1 MENGKWVHMMDS
13 AHTGFRN
20 WDDNDW
26 TYPQIR
32 MVNPI
37 PRGKIVVSFRGNS
50 AYHLGAHWQDG
61 APLYNEEMR
70 RPDCDK
76 ILLDI
81 DSRGNKEYTFKVAC
95 NKPWLFVSQ
104 TVGKS
109 CLEKEARSTLV
120 LTCRKEKIS
129 GEETA
134 KVRLDFEFEN
144 GDTTWS
150 EVCVKAKGNS
160 ALERTG
166 IFMENEGCICMDA
179 SHFTKKADVKG
190 GSFEVIKRLGRT
202 SDAIK
207 SFPVTKNWEKEKNRP
222 YVEYDFYSEEGGEY
236 ELHLYLAPT
245 ESYFSV

>member
-50 AYHLGAHWQDG
+50 A
-61 APLYNEEMR
+61 
-70 RPDCDK
+70 
-76 ILLDI
+76 
-81 DSRGNKEYTFKVAC
+81 
-95 NKPWLFVSQ
+95 
-104 TVGKS
+104 
-109 CLEKEARSTLV
+109 
-120 LTCRKEKIS
+120 
-129 GEETA
+129 
-134 KVRLDFEFEN
+134 
-144 GDTTWS
+144 
-150 EVCVKAKGNS
+150 
-160 ALERTG
+160 LERTG
-166 IFMENEGCICMDA
+166 MFMENDA
-179 SHFTKKADVKG
+179 SHFTKKAGVKG

-236 ELHLYLAPT
+236 ELHLYLAPL

>member
-37 PRGKIVVSFRGNS
+37 PRGKIVVSFR
-50 AYHLGAHWQDG
+50 
-61 APLYNEEMR
+61 
-70 RPDCDK
+70 
-76 ILLDI
+76 
-81 DSRGNKEYTFKVAC
+81 
-95 NKPWLFVSQ
+95 
-104 TVGKS
+104 
-109 CLEKEARSTLV
+109 
-120 LTCRKEKIS
+120 
-129 GEETA
+129 
-134 KVRLDFEFEN
+134 
-144 GDTTWS
+144 
-150 EVCVKAKGNS
+150 GNS

-207 SFPVTKNWEKEKNRP
+207 SFPVTKNWGKKIDTMWNMIFIPRR
-222 YVEYDFYSEEGGEY
+222 EENMNCICIW
-236 ELHLYLAPT
+236 HHRKVV
-245 ESYFSV
+245 FQCK

>member
-37 PRGKIVVSFRGNS
+37 PRGKIVVSFR
-50 AYHLGAHWQDG
+50 
-61 APLYNEEMR
+61 
-70 RPDCDK
+70 
-76 ILLDI
+76 
-81 DSRGNKEYTFKVAC
+81 
-95 NKPWLFVSQ
+95 
-104 TVGKS
+104 
-109 CLEKEARSTLV
+109 
-120 LTCRKEKIS
+120 
-129 GEETA
+129 
-134 KVRLDFEFEN
+134 
-144 GDTTWS
+144 
-150 EVCVKAKGNS
+150 GNS

-207 SFPVTKNWEKEKNRP
+207 SFPVTKNWGKKIDPMCNMIFIPRR
-222 YVEYDFYSEEGGEY
+222 EENMNCICIW
-236 ELHLYLAPT
+236 HHRKVV
-245 ESYFSV
+245 FQCK

>member
-50 AYHLGAHWQDG
+50 A
-61 APLYNEEMR
+61 
-70 RPDCDK
+70 
-76 ILLDI
+76 
-81 DSRGNKEYTFKVAC
+81 
-95 NKPWLFVSQ
+95 
-104 TVGKS
+104 
-109 CLEKEARSTLV
+109 
-120 LTCRKEKIS
+120 
-129 GEETA
+129 
-134 KVRLDFEFEN
+134 
-144 GDTTWS
+144 
-150 EVCVKAKGNS
+150 
-160 ALERTG
+160 LERTG

-190 GSFEVIKRLGRT
+190 GSFEVRKRLGRT

-236 ELHLYLAPT
+236 ELHLYLAPP

>member
-37 PRGKIVVSFRGNS
+37 PRGKIVVSFR
-50 AYHLGAHWQDG
+50 
-61 APLYNEEMR
+61 
-70 RPDCDK
+70 
-76 ILLDI
+76 
-81 DSRGNKEYTFKVAC
+81 
-95 NKPWLFVSQ
+95 
-104 TVGKS
+104 
-109 CLEKEARSTLV
+109 
-120 LTCRKEKIS
+120 
-129 GEETA
+129 
-134 KVRLDFEFEN
+134 
-144 GDTTWS
+144 
-150 EVCVKAKGNS
+150 GNS

-207 SFPVTKNWEKEKNRP
+207 SFPVTKNWGKKIDHMWNMIFIPRR
-222 YVEYDFYSEEGGEY
+222 EENMNCICIW
-236 ELHLYLAPT
+236 HHRKVV
-245 ESYFSV
+245 FQCK